1 MNANENKTI
10 AVRFFQEQDRLRG
23 GPADE
28 LCAPTYTSQIGGNP
42 PMDLAG
48 HKQFAQM
55 FYGAFPDLYHV
66 IEETIAAEDT
76 VAVRFTLHGTHT
88 RELMGIPATG
98 KSIRVGALA
107 MFKIKDGKVMVLHGQ
122 FDQLGMLQQLGV
134 MPMPD
139 QAA

>member
-1 MNANENKTI
+1 MNADENKAI

-28 LCAPTYTSQIGGNP
+28 LCAPTYTAQIGGNP

-48 HKQFAQM
+48 HKQFARM
-55 FYGAFPDLYHV
+55 FYGAFPDLYHT
-66 IEETIAAEDT
+66 IEEPIAETDT

-88 RELMGIPATG
+88 HGFMDIPATG
-98 KSIRVGALA
+98 KSIRVSAIA
-107 MFKIKDGKVMVLHGQ
+107 MLKFKDGKVVALHGQ

-134 MPMPD
+134 IPMPG
-139 QAA
+139 QVA

>member
-1 MNANENKTI
+1 MNTNENKTI

-28 LCAPTYTSQIGGNP
+28 LCAPTYTSQIGGILRWISP
-42 PMDLAG
+42 VTSSSPRCFMARSPTSTMSSRRPS
-48 HKQFAQM
+48 H
-55 FYGAFPDLYHV
+55 
-66 IEETIAAEDT
+66 

-88 RELMGIPATG
+88 RDLMGIPATG